1 MIDSVI
7 LAGNTGPDGN
17 LRVQDDSGSTVTLTA
32 SFSLFGDAPAEFGNS
47 SDMVLDDAPDAL
59 PLADNGCFRPAG
71 APGFEACVPTRRIAD
86 TSPALDA
93 GSNAQALAFDQ
104 RGSGFRRISGPSA
117 DIGAIEIDP
126 DLLFE
131 DDFES

>member
-1 MIDSVI
+1 MDSVI

-32 SFSLFGDAPAEFGNS
+32 SFSLFGDAPGEFDSS
-47 SDMVLDDAPDAL
+47 SDMVFDDMPDVL
-59 PLADNGCFRPAG
+59 PLADNDCFRPAG
-71 APGFEACVPTRRIAD
+71 APGFELCVPTHRIAD

-93 GSNAQALAFDQ
+93 GSNPQSFAFDQ
-104 RGSGFRRISGPSA
+104 RGSGFRRRSGPSA

-126 DLLFE
+126 DLLFKNG
-131 DDFES
+131 FEP